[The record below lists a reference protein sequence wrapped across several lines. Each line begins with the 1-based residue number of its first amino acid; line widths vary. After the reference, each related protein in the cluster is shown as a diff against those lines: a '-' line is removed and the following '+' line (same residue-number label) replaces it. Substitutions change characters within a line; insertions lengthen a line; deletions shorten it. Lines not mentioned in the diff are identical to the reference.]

1 MHIENLI
8 KMANQIGQ
16 FFDADPDH
24 ALAVE
29 EIRQHLIK
37 FWAPQ
42 MRKQIQ
48 DYVLAGGEGIGARA
62 KEAIETLP
70 TPVVG

>member
-1 MHIENLI
+1 MHIENLV

-24 ALAVE
+24 ELAVE

-42 MRKQIQ
+42 MRKQLLE
-48 DYVLAGGEGIGARA
+48 YVANGGEGLTERTKQAVMA
-62 KEAIETLP
+62 LP
-70 TPVVG
+70 